1 MYLRLFRLVRG
12 SREVLG
18 LHHRRC
24 GPRAGVRRGGVVLG
38 DAAVT
43 WLIAIIGGFAGA
55 MGAGLVLL
63 VGLFAIWPR
72 FKEDR

>member
-1 MYLRLFRLVRG
+1 M
-12 SREVLG
+12 
-18 LHHRRC
+18 
-24 GPRAGVRRGGVVLG
+24 LG